1 MNKRWCLLH
10 LPPKKQYKRLGIVPF
25 LLWYLPPRL
34 HAVFVQYF
42 RFVCFYNSSFRNYTA
57 NIWVY
62 PFLQFSFLTILSC
75 ISDPFLA
82 SSSIFMNYSFGSILN
97 DDLLTV
103 YSLFMSE
110 FSLFC
115 PFSWK
120 NSLAELVCNYS
131 LKLIFSWNCGDTYC
145 SSVFWLPWLQLI
157 NQSLIV
163 PL

>member
-1 MNKRWCLLH
+1 MTSDRRHMNKRWCLLH

-115 PFSWK
+115 PFS
-120 NSLAELVCNYS
+120 
-131 LKLIFSWNCGDTYC
+131 
-145 SSVFWLPWLQLI
+145 
-157 NQSLIV
+157 
-163 PL
+163 